1 MSPLTTKQAEE
12 AREIGREIAEQL
24 TPPHGT
30 TLIQTQAEPKRDRGA
45 LVGAVIALALASVGA
60 IAWASVSGQRA
71 EEAYTMARADH
82 DTITEIKT
90 LIPRLESAVSRL
102 EKQVDAKGAK

>member
-30 TLIQTQAEPKRDRGA
+30 TLIQTQAEPKRDR
-45 LVGAVIALALASVGA
+45 
-60 IAWASVSGQRA
+60 
-71 EEAYTMARADH
+71 ARSWG
-82 DTITEIKT
+82 
-90 LIPRLESAVSRL
+90 R
-102 EKQVDAKGAK
+102 

>member
-30 TLIQTQAEPKRDRGA
+30 TLIQTQAEPKRDRRARGGGDCA
-45 LVGAVIALALASVGA
+45 GT
-60 IAWASVSGQRA
+60 GQRGRHCLGVGLRAARGGPTNQPAFSAYLWGA
-71 EEAYTMARADH
+71 EAC
-82 DTITEIKT
+82 
-90 LIPRLESAVSRL
+90 L
-102 EKQVDAKGAK
+102 